1 MPASAGYGACGA
13 PRVNLLTGLPGAP
26 SVLWLPWIA
35 GLAVG
40 LGILAGGLVWR
51 ARTAEQRRIRR
62 TMRRLSQEGLR
73 DVVIPDGIGGVL
85 QIDRLLLTHRGVLVL
100 DLRHY
105 EGTLFGA
112 ERIDYWTQ
120 ITKGGSYRFP
130 NPLHENRLRVQAAR
144 ALLPGVPV
152 QGRVVFTGEG
162 WFAHEPPAGVS
173 RLETLARDLGLAV
186 GGEVAPAGRAAWE
199 AFKQGLHATD
209 DRGVRSGRRAGLTS

>member
-1 MPASAGYGACGA
+1 M
-13 PRVNLLTGLPGAP
+13 NLLTGLPGAP
-26 SVLWLPWIA
+26 SVLRLAWVA

-40 LGILAGGLVWR
+40 LGVLAGGLVWR
-51 ARTAEQRRIRR
+51 ARTAERRRIRR
-62 TMRRLSQEGLR
+62 TVRRLSQEGLR

-85 QIDRLLLTHRGVLVL
+85 QVDRLLLTHRGVLAL

-130 NPLHENRLRVQAAR
+130 NPLYENRLRVQAVC

-162 WFAHEPPAGVS
+162 WFANEPPAGVS
-173 RLETLARDLGLAV
+173 RLETLAQDLGLAA
-186 GGEVAPAGRAAWE
+186 GGEVAPACRAAWE
-199 AFKQGLHATD
+199 AFKQGLPATD
-209 DRGVRSGRRAGLTS
+209 DRGVCGGRRAGFTP